1 MAAQIG
7 ACGYNVTILQTTPGL
22 FQGKFEIIQDGEN
35 IFLTLESS
43 TGVRYIGKRNLKLTA
58 LTGFSKGTG
67 GWRNYRTRH
76 PFLAGFNLVETN
88 CFFWAEPGSKI
99 FAVLIP
105 RDKLLERA
113 SPTVL
118 DILEVANV
126 AHCDAYRHSLW
137 SQEAYRR
144 IRRLPPKDDLLEL
157 THSLLETSDPIVQ
170 ALTTETQI
178 KIIDTLPTLIKR
190 IIAGDS
196 VTVKQIADENFVSQ
210 SGYKNIIVEFTG
222 MTPKQL
228 VTLAKT
234 EGVLAMLRDPMKRRV
249 NSVSDSLVSIAEF
262 YNWSEASARKN
273 LRDLTGVL
281 PSELLVLPVNEK

>member
-1 MAAQIG
+1 M
-7 ACGYNVTILQTTPGL
+7 Y
-22 FQGKFEIIQDGEN
+22 
-35 IFLTLESS
+35 
-43 TGVRYIGKRNLKLTA
+43 KRIH
-58 LTGFSKGTG
+58 
-67 GWRNYRTRH
+67 Y
-76 PFLAGFNLVETN
+76 
-88 CFFWAEPGSKI
+88 
-99 FAVLIP
+99 
-105 RDKLLERA
+105 
-113 SPTVL
+113 
-118 DILEVANV
+118 
-126 AHCDAYRHSLW
+126 
-137 SQEAYRR
+137 
-144 IRRLPPKDDLLEL
+144 LPPKDDLLEL
-157 THSLLETSDPIVQ
+157 THSLLETSDPIIQ
-170 ALTTETQI
+170 SLTTETQI

-190 IIAGDS
+190 IIAGDI

-273 LRDLTGVL
+273 LRDLTGAL